1 MNVIGISACPTGI
14 AHTYMAADSIENAV
28 KKRNGFAKVETQGSI
43 GIENKLTK
51 KDIEEADL
59 IIFTAAV
66 TIREEERFEGFEN
79 KIIKVSLQDA
89 IGKIDSILDKYFEGG
104 N

>member
-1 MNVIGISACPTGI
+1 MKVIGISACTTGI
-14 AHTYMAADSIENAV
+14 AHTYMAADSVENAV
-28 KKRNGFAKVETQGSI
+28 KKRNGIVKMETQGSI

-51 KDIEEADL
+51 VDIESADL

-66 TIREEERFEGFEN
+66 TIREEERFEGFEDVDC
-79 KIIKVSLQDA
+79 KIK
-89 IGKIDSILDKYFEGG
+89 LD